1 MGKEKRRFW
10 QFFKKSELKKFEKK
24 VEEKAKKVKKFEK
37 EKIQKLNSPL
47 SKIIITGA
55 AIFLL
60 VIVMQFYPQLKPNFL
75 ELQNLKQWWTYPI
88 AAIALFLIL
97 IGLQKFVKKR
107 LTIQGEEERIVKE
120 VDELLKKEKKLK
132 EEEKK
137 IKKEIEVLVD
147 KTLELFELDK
157 QQTKVKKKGK
167 ELKKALEQPFKDYND
182 VKKVLTIMDEL
193 LAKLP
198 ENEVE
203 KFAKS
208 EASKLYEKVMKK
220 YG

>member
-1 MGKEKRRFW
+1 VTGRDELIDLKLFPPELNLFE
-10 QFFKKSELKKFEKK
+10 SES
-24 VEEKAKKVKKFEK
+24 AWR
-37 EKIQKLNSPL
+37 IN
-47 SKIIITGA
+47 
-55 AIFLL
+55 
-60 VIVMQFYPQLKPNFL
+60 NR
-75 ELQNLKQWWTYPI
+75 I
-88 AAIALFLIL
+88 A
-97 IGLQKFVKKR
+97 
-107 LTIQGEEERIVKE
+107 IVKE